1 MKLELISFETAKLA
15 KEKGFNHPV
24 NDYYM
29 GSGRVFSSLNP
40 ENHNKEPITKEKYS
54 SPTQHL
60 LQKWLREVHGINID
74 IYSNTNMHSYFLSV
88 INRYK
93 PNDATA
99 TIKDDEGFIKD
110 FASYEQALEHGLKE
124 ALNMIES

>member
-60 LQKWLREVHGINID
+60 LQKWLREEKCID
-74 IYSNTNMHSYFLSV
+74 VFIMPGLKRGYEYLLQ
-88 INRYK
+88 
-93 PNDATA
+93 
-99 TIKDDEGFIKD
+99 DEESEIEADGSFD
-110 FASYEQALEHGLKE
+110 MYEQALEHGLKE
-124 ALNMIES
+124 ALNMIE